1 MVEDYLRT
9 FAQIRQSGERVIID
23 GPCLSACT
31 LVLSTIPKS
40 RICVTRRAIL
50 GFHAAQWVELT
61 KRPRVARTGGDAYRD
76 PVLSAGSS
84 CVDQE
89 ARRAYGETDLPQ
101 RTGARVLVSAV
112 LSRHL
117 RMDRY
122 EPTGRCIEL
131 PGEFCKRRLKCTILS
146 SWAPSCSRLLFA
158 AGLVRLMQV
167 LGQVTRPTRQELATI
182 RGTMDTPV
190 PAAHSRYAN
199 IRDGGHTN
207 FGRPACGA
215 LPILTRARARTT

>member
-1 MVEDYLRT
+1 MGSRGNSSTSEDGSSRPCIGGAKSAPEPDGPLRT
-9 FAQIRQSGERVIID
+9 HGDTHRIAG
-23 GPCLSACT
+23 G
-31 LVLSTIPKS
+31 VL
-40 RICVTRRAIL
+40 
-50 GFHAAQWVELT
+50 Q
-61 KRPRVARTGGDAYRD
+61 
-76 PVLSAGSS
+76 
-84 CVDQE
+84 
-89 ARRAYGETDLPQ
+89 
-101 RTGARVLVSAV
+101 
-112 LSRHL
+112 
-117 RMDRY
+117 
-122 EPTGRCIEL
+122 
-131 PGEFCKRRLKCTILS
+131 RRLKCTILS

-215 LPILTRARARTT
+215 LPILTRLAHELLSCKLARVVAPPAQPRGLKSRRRRPTSVIGGKADRRGLVSMSANDPKLTSVPQIDQARSGAPASGAP